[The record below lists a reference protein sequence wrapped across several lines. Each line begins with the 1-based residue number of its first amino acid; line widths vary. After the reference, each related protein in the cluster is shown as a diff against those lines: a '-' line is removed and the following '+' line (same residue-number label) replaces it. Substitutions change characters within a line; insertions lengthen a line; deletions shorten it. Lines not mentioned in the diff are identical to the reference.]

1 MQILTRLNVLIRYIE
16 SLITSHIAGNS
27 LLDLLE
33 SVKEVCKRLHHIAE
47 ILDRLI

>member
-1 MQILTRLNVLIRYIE
+1 MLALLNILIRYIE
-16 SLITSHIAGNS
+16 SLITGLIVKNS

-33 SVKEVCKRLHHIAE
+33 SVKEICKRFYHIAE